1 MIAGHVNN
9 GGDWLREA
17 ALSRL
22 QDAVTAI
29 PRYRPHS
36 GPALLSAGFRPFF
49 LFSALWSALAVPLWL
64 MSFAGESALPSVL
77 PPLVWHVHEMVFGFA
92 AATVA
97 GFLLTAIPNWTGRM
111 PLQGGPLACLALLW
125 LAGRVGVLVSARI
138 GAMGA
143 ALLDLAF
150 PFAFLCVV
158 AREIA
163 TGRNWR
169 NLPMLAALASL
180 LLGNLLVHFEAVGIA
195 ATAQLGNRLGVA
207 TLLMLISVVG
217 GRIIPSFTRN
227 WLARERPEIPPPAVF
242 DRFDRAVI
250 TATAL
255 ALVLWVLA
263 PEGLL
268 TPWAALAAGLAQG
281 ARLARWRGS
290 ATLREP
296 LLWVLHLGY
305 SWLALGFLLLALSG
319 VVSLLPQTA
328 ALHALTA
335 GAIGTMTLAV
345 MTRASLG
352 HTGRPLAAGPGT
364 TAIYIL
370 VTLAAVLRLFAPL
383 AEAHYLFVLSL
394 AGAAWSGAFGLFV
407 LIYGRP
413 LMLPRLRP
421 T

>member
-1 MIAGHVNN
+1 
-9 GGDWLREA
+9 
-17 ALSRL
+17 
-22 QDAVTAI
+22 
-29 PRYRPHS
+29 
-36 GPALLSAGFRPFF
+36 
-49 LFSALWSALAVPLWL
+49 

-111 PLQGGPLACLALLW
+111 PLQGVPLACLALLW
-125 LAGRVGVLVSARI
+125 VAGRAGVLVSAQI

-143 ALLDLAF
+143 AFLDLAF

-158 AREIA
+158 GREIA
-163 TGRNWR
+163 AGRNWR

-195 ATAQLGNRLGVA
+195 ATAELGNRLGVA

-217 GRIIPSFTRN
+217 GRIIPSFTLN

-250 TATAL
+250 AVTAL
-255 ALVLWVLA
+255 ALMLWIVA

-281 ARLARWRGS
+281 GRLARWRGS

-305 SWLALGFLLLALSG
+305 GWLALGFLLLALSG

-352 HTGRPLAAGPGT
+352 HTGRPLAAGSGT

-370 VTLAAVLRLFAPL
+370 VTIAAVLRLFAPL

-394 AGAAWSGAFGLFV
+394 AGTAWSGAFGLFV
-407 LIYGRP
+407 LIYARP

-421 T
+421 I